1 MKFSIIIPTLNEEK
15 TIQACLSALQLLG
28 NECEIIVVDGE
39 STDNTQI
46 IASPLAH
53 KVITSAKSRAR
64 QMNSGARQATG
75 DVLLFLHADT
85 FLPENAL
92 RLIEQEICPTR
103 QWGRFDIRLD
113 GYSRMLKVIAWMMN
127 WRSRITAI
135 ATGDQVIFVTRS
147 AFEKV
152 GQYPEI
158 CLMEDIALSKALKKI
173 TRPICLKAK
182 VVSSGRRWESNGIF
196 KTILLMWSLRL
207 RYFLGSDPQTLALLY
222 VQNTFTQFKFNDLWK
237 RNTRT

>member
-15 TIQACLSALQLLG
+15 NILSCLSALQPLR

-39 STDNTQI
+39 SIDNTQI
-46 IASPLAH
+46 LASPLAN
-53 KVITSAKSRAR
+53 KVITSAKNRSI
-64 QMNSGARQATG
+64 QMNKGAGQATG
-75 DVLLFLHADT
+75 DVMIFLHADT
-85 FLPENAL
+85 ILPENSL
-92 RLIEQEICPTR
+92 RLIEQEISPTR

-147 AFEKV
+147 VFEKV

-158 CLMEDIALSKALKKI
+158 SLMEALSFLAISIAFFTAFTEAAEPSTGTNNFILFPPIFLILVRYSMFLYAHYTRII
-173 TRPICLKAK
+173 T
-182 VVSSGRRWESNGIF
+182 
-196 KTILLMWSLRL
+196 
-207 RYFLGSDPQTLALLY
+207 QTVY
-222 VQNTFTQFKFNDLWK
+222 YNTGKYNL
-237 RNTRT
+237 NE